1 MRRAHL
7 GAACVL
13 LGLLSTTAQ
22 AADNGFYFGG
32 SIGRS
37 EVDVDSELDDFID
50 SEDTG
55 FKLIAGFRPLDWLG
69 VEASYIDLG
78 EIKAE
83 SNTVIDEFSVGQ
95 KGFGAWGVLF
105 YDFAVFDLFVK
116 GGLVN
121 LETELELD
129 TGFGRISESDDSTDF
144 AWGVGFQARLG
155 SIAARLE
162 YERFE
167 VDAPDGLDKPQMISL
182 GVTYTIL

>member
-1 MRRAHL
+1 MRRIHL
-7 GAACVL
+7 AAACVL
-13 LGLLSTTAQ
+13 AGLLSTTAQ

-37 EVDVDSELDDFID
+37 EVDVDSELDDFVD

-78 EIKAE
+78 EVTAD
-83 SNTVIDEFSVGQ
+83 SDLIDDFSVAQ
-95 KGFGAWGVLF
+95 SGFGAWGVLF

-121 LETELELD
+121 FETEVEID
-129 TGFGRISESDDSTDF
+129 TGFGRFDESDDSTDF
-144 AWGVGFQARLG
+144 AWGVGVQARLG

-167 VDAPDGLDKPQMISL
+167 VDAPDGFDKPQMISL
-182 GVTYTIL
+182 GVTYTLL